1 MGNRSSVP
9 DHFEPLFMKGLKY
22 VLLKYIWNNFLKTSA
37 IKKKSAMKVLRDN
50 RVIQKLSLKQSCFFY

>member
-1 MGNRSSVP
+1 MANIGNRSSVP

-37 IKKKSAMKVLRDN
+37 IKKNL
-50 RVIQKLSLKQSCFFY
+50 L